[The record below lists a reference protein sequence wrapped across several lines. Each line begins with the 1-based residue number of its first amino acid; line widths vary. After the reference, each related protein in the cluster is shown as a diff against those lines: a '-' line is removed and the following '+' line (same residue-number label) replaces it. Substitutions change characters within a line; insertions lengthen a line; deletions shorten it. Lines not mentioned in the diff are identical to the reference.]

1 MRVRHWTIVVILV
14 VIAAGWALRPSLGR
28 SRPDL
33 AALVSFD
40 DGPLTF
46 SRTYTEGE
54 VGPFTIGDSRSAT
67 RQRLASFQL
76 LEQDTPQLSG
86 KEARWRVALRA
97 QSGGYSIYT
106 LTFQGERLTTVKA
119 FYSLLAGL

>member
-1 MRVRHWTIVVILV
+1 MQGRHWTIIVILV
-14 VIAAGWALRPSLGR
+14 VVAGVWALRPSLGR

-46 SRTYTEGE
+46 SWTYKEGE
-54 VGPFTIGDSRSAT
+54 VGPFIIGESRSTT
-67 RQRLASFQL
+67 RQRLANLSL
-76 LEQDTPQLSG
+76 LEQDEAQLRG
-86 KEARWRVALRA
+86 QEAKWRVALPA

-106 LTFQGERLTTVKA
+106 LTFAGERLASVKA
-119 FYSLLAGL
+119 FYSLFAGL